1 MTVSRRTVF
10 FFILG
15 VVCLLMI
22 PPTPSEFRVL
32 NVAMAGL
39 AFFWTIMLA
48 AEDAALSRE
57 RRRRN
62 PRE

>member
-10 FFILG
+10 FFILS

-62 PRE
+62 RRE